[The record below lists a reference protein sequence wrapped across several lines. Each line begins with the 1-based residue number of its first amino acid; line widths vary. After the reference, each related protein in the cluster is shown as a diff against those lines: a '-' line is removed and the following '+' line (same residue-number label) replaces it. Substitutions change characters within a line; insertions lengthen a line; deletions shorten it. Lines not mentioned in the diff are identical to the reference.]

1 MGWDVTKVASSL
13 TEAEEKF
20 EHQRRI
26 FGLFAGP
33 LALLIC
39 AFVPPL
45 PDTSPLGMK
54 TLGIF
59 IWTVIWWVCEVIP
72 IPVTAFLSMAG
83 LVFFGSMKLRD
94 GFAPWADPINIFL
107 LGAMIIAHATSLHK
121 LTDRLAYTMVASKLV
136 GGKPWRVLLLI
147 GMGAALMS
155 SVMSHVATTMIFLSI
170 ATGLAQAFKFDDKS
184 RYAQALFLSIAWGS
198 NLGIATPVGTPPNLI
213 ARNFVEKLGYRI
225 GFMEWIYI
233 VFPVW
238 ALSMLAMF
246 LVLKFVIKPETPDW
260 GKGSLEFLTKKRDDL
275 GPMSKGEKVSALV
288 FGTAMLL
295 WMLPDLVPLAIDL
308 TQGAGMG
315 AKNPVAIWL
324 KANLDWSV
332 SAIFMATALFMIP
345 IGKNRDGQTVYAM
358 NWGEAIKGIEW
369 GTLALIAGALSVGTA
384 VASNEAGVGKFM
396 QVAIK
401 SLSGDGS
408 SNFVFVLIVV
418 AFTIIVGSFISNI
431 AIMGMVGAL
440 VLGAA
445 PTATFNPI
453 AMMIAVGMAASFDFA
468 LPVGTPPSAMVFAS
482 GYVKIGTMFK
492 GGAVMSVIGII
503 IVSLFG
509 YYSANYFIPWPLV
522 QH

>member
-20 EHQRRI
+20 EHQRRV

-33 LALLIC
+33 LALIIC
-39 AFVPPL
+39 SFLTPL
-45 PDTSPLGMK
+45 PDTTPLGMK

-72 IPVTAFLSMAG
+72 IPMTSFLAMAG
-83 LVFFGSMKLRD
+83 LVFFGSLKLRD
-94 GFAPWADPINIFL
+94 GFASWADPINIFL

-121 LTDRLAYTMVASKLV
+121 LTDRIAYNMVASKLV

-170 ATGLAQAFKFDDKS
+170 ATGLAETFKFEKDS

-213 ARNFVEKLGYRI
+213 ARNFVAQLGYRI
-225 GFMEWIYI
+225 GFLEWIYI

-246 LVLKFVIKPETPDW
+246 LVLKFVIKPEMPNW
-260 GKGSLEFLTKKRDDL
+260 EGSTDFLIKQRDAL
-275 GPMSKGEKVSALV
+275 GPMKRGEKIAAIV
-288 FGTAMLL
+288 FASAMLL
-295 WMLPDLVPLAIDL
+295 WMLPDLVPLSIDL
-308 TQGAGMG
+308 IQGAGMG

-324 KANLDWSV
+324 RSNLDWSV

-345 IGKNRDGQTVYAM
+345 LDKEKGTYAM
-358 NWGEAIKGIEW
+358 TWGEAIKGIEW

-384 VASNEAGVGKFM
+384 VASDTVGLGKFM

-401 SLSGDGS
+401 SLSGDGTS
-408 SNFVFVLIVV
+408 QFLFVLIVV

-492 GGAVMSVIGII
+492 GGAVMSIIGII
-503 IVSLFG
+503 IVSVFG